1 MLDPP
6 PKTIGLLLECLFKKL
21 IISSSFLAILKSF
34 ETPILIPPQKGIDN
48 WVNEYGFL
56 FWKDVVPC
64 PSVPNSWRA
73 YHCPSDASALGL

>member
-34 ETPILIPPQKGIDN
+34 ETTSNPNVLNCFIDFEIFN
-48 WVNEYGFL
+48 FM
-56 FWKDVVPC
+56 
-64 PSVPNSWRA
+64 SI
-73 YHCPSDASALGL
+73 